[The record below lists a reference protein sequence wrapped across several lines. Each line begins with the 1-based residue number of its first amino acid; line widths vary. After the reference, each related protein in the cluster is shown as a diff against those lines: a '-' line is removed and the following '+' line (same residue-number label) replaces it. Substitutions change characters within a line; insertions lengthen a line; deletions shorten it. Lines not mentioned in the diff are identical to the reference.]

1 MKIHNLNIYCNMK
14 HLIFTIV
21 ALFALT
27 GYSSAQVTSMT
38 LGYCNGEMK
47 TSGTSAFTT
56 PEKDTWLSAA
66 IYIPQSQLSVFHG
79 NCIDEI
85 HAGLASS
92 LNIDSLRVWIRTS
105 LDGEDL
111 AHGALSKTYEPK
123 LAKGWNNV
131 TLETPLQ
138 ITQETPGIY
147 IGYSFHQKGSSVGIS
162 VLPDGQEN
170 ACFVKLGSN
179 EQWTD
184 RSSEGTLAIEAV
196 VHGDNLPKYNLALKN
211 IKVQP
216 IYIMSQGSLSV
227 EATVRN
233 MATCQ
238 ITGFDLQCTVE
249 DYPGNT
255 YTAHVDETLAFEEE
269 KTVTVTFYPECIS
282 SAAKDCKVN
291 ITVANLNEG
300 EDENITDNTLAT
312 SIQVV
317 EKAWPRHILVEEF
330 TTEKCP
336 NCPAVAGIIAD
347 IIEKEPYNERV
358 NVICHHNGYYTDWLT
373 IPCAASYLWFY
384 NMDGSTFA
392 PALLIDRATKPY
404 TANRQENSPIYSVAS
419 QEALE
424 ESLDTRL
431 LDVSLVSLDIK
442 AEMDSVNAD
451 KVKVTVSG
459 ERALEHFTVNE
470 PRINVMLY
478 ENNIKPQYQAGANA
492 SFKHQHVA
500 RDVNSTW
507 GATLTWDGD
516 TYTYSCELDVAD
528 NFVRDNLGIIAFI
541 WDYNEQDPSKC
552 EVANSAGIHFSD
564 FTINSSAGISSR
576 DTAVEATPVDYY
588 NASGVKVSSRRRGLN
603 IIRMADG
610 SIRKQIIR

>member
-1 MKIHNLNIYCNMK
+1 MK
-14 HLIFTIV
+14 HLSIKHLILTFV

-27 GYSSAQVTSMT
+27 GQSSAQVTSMT

-47 TSGTSAFTT
+47 TSGTSSFTST
-56 PEKDTWLSAA
+56 EKDTWLSAA
-66 IYIPQSQLSVFHG
+66 IFIPQSKLSVFDG
-79 NCIDEI
+79 NYIDEI

-92 LNIDSLRVWIRTS
+92 LNIDSMRVWIRTS

-111 AHGALSKTYEPK
+111 VCGELSKAYEPK

-131 TLETPLQ
+131 TLATPFH
-138 ITQETPGIY
+138 ITKETPGIY
-147 IGYSFHQKGSSVGIS
+147 VGYSFHQKGSSVGIS

-184 RSSEGTLAIEAV
+184 RSTEGTLAIEAI
-196 VHGDNLPKYNLALKN
+196 VHGDNLPKYNLALN
-211 IKVQP
+211 GIKVQP
-216 IYIMSQGSLSV
+216 IYIMSDGTLNV

-233 MATCQ
+233 IATCT
-238 ITGFDLQCTVE
+238 ITGFDVQCTLD
-249 DYPGNT
+249 DYPDNV

-269 KTVTVTFYPECIS
+269 KTVKLSFYPECINAVAK
-282 SAAKDCKVN
+282 AANVN
-291 ITVANLNEG
+291 ITIANLNEG
-300 EDENITDNTLAT
+300 EDENTADNTLTAT
-312 SIQVV
+312 IQVV
-317 EKAWPRHILVEEF
+317 EKAWPRNILVEEF

-336 NCPAVAGIIAD
+336 NCPPVAGIIAD
-347 IIEKEPYNERV
+347 ILDKEPYNERV

-373 IPCAASYLWFY
+373 IPCSTSYLWFY

-392 PALLIDRATKPY
+392 PALLIDRVTLPY
-404 TANRQENSPIYSVAS
+404 TANRQEDSPIYSVAS
-419 QEALE
+419 QAALE

-442 AEMDSVNAD
+442 AEMDSVNAN

-459 ERALEHFTVNE
+459 ERALEKFTQKA

-507 GATLTWDGD
+507 GAKLTWDGD
-516 TYTYSCELDVAD
+516 SYTYSCELDVAD
-528 NFVRDNLGIIAFI
+528 DFVRENLGIIAFI
-541 WDYNEQDPSKC
+541 WDYDSQDPSNC

-564 FTINSSAGISSR
+564 FTINSSSGISNPG
-576 DTAVEATPVDYY
+576 TMAVAAPVEYY
-588 NASGVKVSSRRRGLN
+588 NVAGMKVSSSCHGLN
-603 IIRMADG
+603 IIRMSDG
-610 SIRKQIIR
+610 SIRKQLVR